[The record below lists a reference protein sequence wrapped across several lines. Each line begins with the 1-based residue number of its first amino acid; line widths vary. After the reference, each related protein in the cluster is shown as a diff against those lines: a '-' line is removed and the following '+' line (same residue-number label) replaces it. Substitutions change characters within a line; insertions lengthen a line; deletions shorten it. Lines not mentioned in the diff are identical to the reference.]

1 MLNLDVTKYLI
12 PGRHER
18 AARLGRHHP
27 RDLGVSV
34 GVSEQPEAGARH
46 GRGQGAPRTPCPCL
60 QIARHVEFLNF
71 DIDNN
76 THMSD
81 VMVDLDFKDN

>member
-46 GRGQGAPRTPCPCL
+46 GRGQGAPRTPRL
-60 QIARHVEFLNF
+60 QIAGTWSSSILTSITIH
-71 DIDNN
+71 I
-76 THMSD
+76 
-81 VMVDLDFKDN
+81 

>member
-1 MLNLDVTKYLI
+1 MLNLEVTKYLI

-27 RDLGVSV
+27 RDLCVSV

-60 QIARHVEFLNF
+60 QIAGRWSSSIL
-71 DIDNN
+71 IM
-76 THMSD
+76 TH
-81 VMVDLDFKDN
+81 K